1 MITSALVKSHGR
13 RAVRRSVMVD
23 LWYGNGLDPRGEG
36 ASLKYCK
43 SYQFHHILACKISA
57 IIG

>member
-13 RAVRRSVMVD
+13 RAVRRSVIVD
-23 LWYGNGLDPRGEG
+23 ALYGNGLDPSGEG

-43 SYQFHHILACKISA
+43 SYQVH
-57 IIG
+57 